1 MYSVVYALVVFAGL
15 AMTVREGLWSNTIT
29 LFNVLIS
36 GLVAFAFYSPLA
48 GWLDLQLD
56 GEFTYVLDFVLVWVL
71 FVVVMVIL
79 RSLTKAASTTR
90 MRFRHPIDPV
100 GGPLVGLIAAW
111 TLAGF
116 VTATLHMAPL
126 SKEAFGSAFV
136 YSSSEDMQKPT
147 LMNPHL
153 AWLKFV
159 QRVSKGVSLG
169 SSGTDQFNVAE
180 FVNEYQEHRDKFE
193 KATTSW
199 LRVKRGG

>member
-1 MYSVVYALVVFAGL
+1 MYTVVYALVLFAGL

-36 GLVAFAFYSPLA
+36 GLIAFAFYSPVA
-48 GWLDLQLD
+48 GWLDVLLD

-71 FVVVMVIL
+71 FIAVMVIL

-100 GGPLVGLIAAW
+100 GGPLIGLIAAW

-126 SKEAFGSAFV
+126 SKEVFGSALV
-136 YSSSEDMQKPT
+136 YTANEHINHSSLT
-147 LMNPHL
+147 APHL
-153 AWLKFV
+153 GWLKYV
-159 QRVSKGVSLG
+159 KRVSNPVSLG
-169 SSGTDQFNVAE
+169 SGGTDRFDVAE
-180 FVNEYQEHRDKFE
+180 FVTEYQDHRGKFD